1 MKLYAHREPAVGVMI
16 EVVVAAPVRVVVYQ
30 SVGGQRH
37 PFWVVEVKV
46 CVVVATLAVV
56 VAGLMVVVFTG
67 AEVVAQAWL

>member
-46 CVVVATLAVV
+46 
-56 VAGLMVVVFTG
+56 
-67 AEVVAQAWL
+67 